1 MAPKMLL
8 LLLTCKHAKERKSGE
23 RGDKKIVLVSVCV
36 CFTSE
41 FKLQISQMMRI
52 NRLCGK
58 CECLCV
64 VVPGM
69 LR

>member
-36 CFTSE
+36 FY
-41 FKLQISQMMRI
+41 I
-52 NRLCGK
+52 
-58 CECLCV
+58 
-64 VVPGM
+64 
-69 LR
+69 